1 MAQYLLLNL
10 LQRFPW
16 IEAQLVAEQPPRAS
30 ARRESISLALAPVEP
45 DHQGCPQTFPERMP
59 YDQ

>member
-30 ARRESISLALAPVEP
+30 TCRESISLALAPVEP